1 MKPYCRV
8 RFSREYLPKK
18 VDKPNLGSLISFELD
33 SSLKKIRLLG
43 IQLSLSTSCLNHCRV
58 LLLGL
63 ALAVSA
69 QALAAY
75 PDRPIKLIVPF
86 AAGGG
91 TDLVARVI
99 GNAMAS
105 ELHQTVIIE
114 NKPGGST
121 VIGTDSLAKSS
132 PDGYTLVM
140 ATFAHAVNPSLK
152 AKLPYNQDKD
162 FAAVCLIGISPNVL
176 VVSAASPFQSLK
188 ELLAEVKAN
197 PGKFSYASQGS
208 GTSAHL
214 AGELFASLTSTK
226 LLHVPYKG
234 AAPAL
239 TDLMGRQVDMMFA
252 TASAV
257 GNLIESGKLRAL
269 AITTTDRSTS
279 QVLAKVPTLAESG
292 VTGYSA
298 GSWYGVFAPAGTPQH
313 IIAQLN
319 AAITKGAQ
327 SSSFK
332 NQVESEGLVIKTG
345 TPEDF
350 DKFEKAEELRWRA
363 VIQDAHITED

>member
-1 MKPYCRV
+1 MNLCRV
-8 RFSREYLPKK
+8 FLWG
-18 VDKPNLGSLISFELD
+18 LA
-33 SSLKKIRLLG
+33 
-43 IQLSLSTSCLNHCRV
+43 LSTS
-58 LLLGL
+58 GQTF
-63 ALAVSA
+63 AT
-69 QALAAY
+69 Y
-75 PDRPIKLIVPF
+75 PERAIKLIVPF

-99 GNAMAS
+99 GGAMTN

-121 VIGTDSLAKSS
+121 IIGTDALAKSA

-152 AKLPYNQDKD
+152 TKLPYNQDKD
-162 FAAVCLIGISPNVL
+162 FAPVCLIGISPNVL
-176 VVSAASPFQSLK
+176 VVSAASPYQSVK
-188 ELLAEVKAN
+188 ELLEAVKAN

-214 AGELFASLTSTK
+214 AGELFASLTGAK

-239 TDLMGRQVDMMFA
+239 TDLMGRQVDIMFA

-257 GNLIESGKLRAL
+257 GNLIEAGKLRAL
-269 AITTTDRSTS
+269 AVTTTDRSTS
-279 QVLAKVPTLAESG
+279 PVLAKVPTIAESG
-292 VTGYSA
+292 VPGYSA
-298 GSWYGVFAPAGTPQH
+298 GSWYGVFAPAGTPKE

-319 AAITKGAQ
+319 AAITKGAL

-350 DKFEKAEELRWRA
+350 AQFEKTEELRWRT
-363 VIQDAHITED
+363 VIKDGHITED

>member
-1 MKPYCRV
+1 MP
-8 RFSREYLPKK
+8 
-18 VDKPNLGSLISFELD
+18 
-33 SSLKKIRLLG
+33 
-43 IQLSLSTSCLNHCRV
+43 LSTSYLNLCRV
-58 LLLGL
+58 FLWGL
-63 ALAVSA
+63 ALSTCGQTFAT
-69 QALAAY
+69 Y
-75 PDRPIKLIVPF
+75 PERAIKLIVPF

-99 GNAMAS
+99 GGAMTN

-121 VIGTDSLAKSS
+121 IIGTDALAKSA

-152 AKLPYNQDKD
+152 KKLPYNQDKD
-162 FAAVCLIGISPNVL
+162 FAPVCLIGISPNVL
-176 VVSAASPFQSLK
+176 VVSAASPYQSVK
-188 ELLAEVKAN
+188 ELLEAVKAN

-214 AGELFASLTSTK
+214 AGELFASLTGAK

-257 GNLIESGKLRAL
+257 GNLIEAGKLRAL
-269 AITTTDRSTS
+269 AVTTTDRSTS
-279 QVLAKVPTLAESG
+279 PVLAKVPTIAENG
-292 VTGYSA
+292 VPGYSA
-298 GSWYGVFAPAGTPQH
+298 GSWYGVFAPAGTPEE

-319 AAITKGAQ
+319 AAITKGAL

-350 DKFEKAEELRWRA
+350 AQFEKTEELRWRT
-363 VIQDAHITED
+363 VIKDGHITED